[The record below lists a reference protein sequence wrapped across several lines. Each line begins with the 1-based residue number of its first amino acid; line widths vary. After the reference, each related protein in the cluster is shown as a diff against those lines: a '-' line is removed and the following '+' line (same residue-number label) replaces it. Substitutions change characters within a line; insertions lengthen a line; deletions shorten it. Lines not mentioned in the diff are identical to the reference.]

1 MKEQSLDARE
11 RILQAAMALLLE
23 HKSASA
29 VTNRQIAEK
38 AGVNSALV
46 NYYYQSKENL
56 INKAAALCIE
66 QMTGTLFE
74 TNETSSPE
82 ERLRNMVKTITDFL
96 FDHYDLGTLTIGAEL
111 KTGSLTTIRTLLP
124 IIREHYQNNKT
135 EDVLKLVALQIIA
148 PLQVIFL
155 NLHEY
160 RDFLGIDVFQKGE
173 RDRVLDTVIDNAL
186 QCTAQS

>member
-1 MKEQSLDARE
+1 MKEQKLDARE
-11 RILQAAMALLLE
+11 RILQATMALLLE

-38 AGVNSALV
+38 AGVNSALI

-74 TNETSSPE
+74 NNEASAPE
-82 ERLRNMVKTITDFL
+82 ERLRTLIKTITDFL
-96 FDHYDLGTLTIGAEL
+96 FDHYDLGALTISAEL

-124 IIREHYQNNKT
+124 IIREHYQNTKAD
-135 EDVLKLVALQIIA
+135 DVLKLIALQIIA

-155 NLHEY
+155 NLHGY
-160 RDFLGIDVFQKGE
+160 RDFLGVDVFQKKE

-186 QCTAQS
+186 RCTARL